1 MFYIISFLHNS
12 LLRLQH
18 LSDVSLSW
26 TDQGSLT
33 VLMQQ
38 QQQRETHKVNV
49 GAPTDLSPGT
59 FMLHSYLLFCYA
71 EWWLNNMH
79 YPCHQPQGSIFPVL
93 LVGPGSLWSDGVS
106 FPADVGD
113 WRPNFHSS
121 TDWYAWGKGWS
132 VGPMKWDYEDE
143 GICWLY
149 ICVNGT
155 LDFSFP
161 ISALMIC
168 LRLLPWRSA
177 PLPYPLLI
185 TWEQHALQ
193 VPLMAPPPPST
204 VISKFD
210 FITSPLAHVDSPP
223 RQYIICSSPHDM
235 SNIPLFFFSA
245 SCWPEHLR

>member
-1 MFYIISFLHNS
+1 MLYIKSVGGFAMVQGLSALNMFCIISLLHSS
-12 LLRLQH
+12 LPRLH
-18 LSDVSLSW
+18 MSEVNVALSW
-26 TDQGSLT
+26 TEHSDLI

-38 QQQRETHKVNV
+38 QQREMHKVNV
-49 GAPTDLSPGT
+49 RAPTDLSRGT
-59 FMLHSYLLFCYA
+59 FMLRSYLLFCCA

-79 YPCHQPQGSIFPVL
+79 YPCHQPQGSIVPVL
-93 LVGPGSLWSDGVS
+93 LVGPGSLRSDGVS

-121 TDWYAWGKGWS
+121 TDWYAWGKGWT
-132 VGPMKWDYEDE
+132 VEQMKWDYEDE

-177 PLPYPLLI
+177 PLPYP
-185 TWEQHALQ
+185 
-193 VPLMAPPPPST
+193 
-204 VISKFD
+204 
-210 FITSPLAHVDSPP
+210 
-223 RQYIICSSPHDM
+223 
-235 SNIPLFFFSA
+235 
-245 SCWPEHLR
+245 